1 MKKISKMNEIAW
13 VLGILLCTLGVA
25 LCTKA
30 NLGLSMI
37 AAPIY
42 VIHIKLV
49 NFFSWYTQGTSEYI
63 FQIALVFV
71 TTAVCRRF
79 RLKYVLSFITAI
91 LSGFALDFW
100 LFLLGGNGMYETM
113 PSRIIAF
120 ILGAAITSL
129 AIAFF
134 FRTNMPVQGYEL
146 LVSEIADKYKLNVD
160 KVKMVNDICYL
171 VLSVALALIL
181 NHSLQG
187 IGIGTIIITLIN
199 APLIAFFGKIL
210 DKIFI
215 FDSLFKK
222 PRQ

>member
-1 MKKISKMNEIAW
+1 MKKISKMNEAAW
-13 VLGILLCTLGVA
+13 ILGILLCTLGVA

-42 VIHIKLV
+42 VIHVKLV
-49 NFFSWYTQGTSEYI
+49 QLFPWYTQGTSEYI
-63 FQIALVFV
+63 FQIALIFI
-71 TTAVCRRF
+71 TSIVCKRF
-79 RLKYVLSFITAI
+79 RVKYILSFATAI
-91 LSGFALDFW
+91 ISGFTLDFW
-100 LFLLGGNGMYETM
+100 LFLLGGNGMYEAM

-160 KVKMVNDICYL
+160 KVKMANDICYL

-181 NHSLQG
+181 NRSLQG
-187 IGIGTIIITLIN
+187 IGVGTVIITFIN